1 MLKGKKSYLTAAAAI
16 LTALGLYAGGE
27 ADLTVTIQS
36 CFTALMVIF
45 LRKGV
50 KSAAEDAAS

>member
-1 MLKGKKSYLTAAAAI
+1 MLKGKKSYLTAGAAI

-50 KSAAEDAAS
+50 KSDTTE

>member
-1 MLKGKKSYLTAAAAI
+1 MLKGKKSYLTAGAAI

-27 ADLTVTIQS
+27 ADLVVAIQS
-36 CFTALMVIF
+36 CFAALMVIF

-50 KSAAEDAAS
+50 KSAEEAAG

>member
-1 MLKGKKSYLTAAAAI
+1 MFKGKKSYLTAGAAI
-16 LTALGLYAGGE
+16 LTAVGLYLGGE

-36 CFTALMVIF
+36 CFTALLVIF

-50 KSAAEDAAS
+50 KSAENAAS

>member
-1 MLKGKKSYLTAAAAI
+1 MLKGKKSYLTAGAAL

-27 ADLTVTIQS
+27 ADLVVTIQS

-50 KSAAEDAAS
+50 QSAAEAAG

>member
-1 MLKGKKSYLTAAAAI
+1 MLKGKKTYFTAGAAV
-16 LTALGLYAGGE
+16 LTALGLFFGGE

-36 CFTALMVIF
+36 CFSALMVIF

-50 KSAAEDAAS
+50 KSAEDAAS

>member
-1 MLKGKKSYLTAAAAI
+1 MLKGKKSYLTAGAAI
-16 LTALGLYAGGE
+16 LTALGLYAGNE

-50 KSAAEDAAS
+50 KSDTAE

>member
-1 MLKGKKSYLTAAAAI
+1 MFKGKKSYLTAGAAI
-16 LTALGLYAGGE
+16 LTAVGLYLGGE

-50 KSAAEDAAS
+50 KSAENAAS